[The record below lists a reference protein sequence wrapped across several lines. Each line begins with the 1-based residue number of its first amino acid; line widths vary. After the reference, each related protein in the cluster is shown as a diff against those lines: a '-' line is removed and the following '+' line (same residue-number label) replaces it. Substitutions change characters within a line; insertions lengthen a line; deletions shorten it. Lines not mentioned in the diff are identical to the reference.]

1 MHTDDSPAL
10 YKDAT
15 QDPTITV
22 KYIDT
27 DDKGR
32 KLAASEMYF
41 KIDDS
46 AWVSLSR
53 ISDAERGLFK
63 RLERS
68 KKLMI

>member
-41 KIDDS
+41 KINDS

-53 ISDAERGLFK
+53 ISDAERALFK